1 MHHKHTE
8 NQSKF
13 NLTVKL
19 NIYQW
24 KCIKTELQ
32 EWIKEKY
39 SNTGLTGM
47 KNVFMSTLI
56 TVLKS

>member
-32 EWIKEKY
+32 E
-39 SNTGLTGM
+39 
-47 KNVFMSTLI
+47 
-56 TVLKS
+56 